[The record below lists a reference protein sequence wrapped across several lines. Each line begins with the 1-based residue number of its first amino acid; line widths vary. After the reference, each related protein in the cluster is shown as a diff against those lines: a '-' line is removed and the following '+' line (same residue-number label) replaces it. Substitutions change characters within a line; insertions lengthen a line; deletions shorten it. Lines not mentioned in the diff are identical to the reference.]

1 MAKQHKKSIE
11 IDAQNIDKT
20 NFPQNVGAYLVYAR
34 CYYINEFVHAG
45 GQ

>member
-1 MAKQHKKSIE
+1 MAKQQKKHRNA
-11 IDAQNIDKT
+11 DALTIDKT

-34 CYYINEFVHAG
+34 CYYINEFVYAG